1 MIDPADNKTLPL
13 PLPLPEPAPA
23 PSPQVPLT
31 PIGPLDV

>member
-13 PLPLPEPAPA
+13 PLPLPEPAPTPQA
-23 PSPQVPLT
+23 PLI

>member
-13 PLPLPEPAPA
+13 PLPEPA

>member
-13 PLPLPEPAPA
+13 PLPEPAPTK
-23 PSPQVPLT
+23 QVPLV

>member
-13 PLPLPEPAPA
+13 PLPEPVPT
-23 PSPQVPLT
+23 PQVPRI

>member
-13 PLPLPEPAPA
+13 PLPLPEPAP
-23 PSPQVPLT
+23 SPQVPLI